1 MESSLVR
8 GLPPLTVERQI
19 GIERESL
26 AAMHIILCSDNPVMR
41 EVVQQSFAERVDRLT
56 VCESGMELLA
66 AVKALVADLV
76 ILDLESHGLGGLLL
90 ASAVQELAPGLRIVA
105 VSLRAEVDTRP
116 LMQRGVPYVRLG
128 VDGDA
133 GGRAFLAGLAGRSGA
148 VLGASPR

>member
-1 MESSLVR
+1 
-8 GLPPLTVERQI
+8 
-19 GIERESL
+19 
-26 AAMHIILCSDNPVMR
+26 MHIILCSDNPVMR
-41 EVVQQSFAERVDRLT
+41 EVVQQSFAEHADRLT

-66 AVKALVADLV
+66 AAKALVADLV

-90 ASAVQELAPGLRIVA
+90 TSAVQELAPGLPIVA

>member
-1 MESSLVR
+1 MPLHKVVR
-8 GLPPLTVERQI
+8 RTDTKRERPTV
-19 GIERESL
+19 
-26 AAMHIILCSDNPVMR
+26 MHIILCSDNPVMR
-41 EVVQQSFAERVDRLT
+41 EVVQQSLAERADRLT

-90 ASAVQELAPGLRIVA
+90 ASAVEELAPGLRIVA
-105 VSLRAEVDTRP
+105 VSLRAEADTRP

-128 VDGDA
+128 ADGDA
-133 GGRAFLAGLAGRSGA
+133 GGRTFLAALAEQPGA